1 MKKGFSIIVAAYSAI
16 MLIIFSITVN
26 IISRKD
32 NVSVNYNEAGKVTE
46 YVYVYVG
53 GDNTQEVVIGSA
65 DDDVYIIRQ
74 YMERIGIFKADG
86 TLMEVLEVYVK
97 TLPEADKRLLGEGI
111 EIIGKS
117 ALNSIIEDYSS

>member
-74 YMERIGIFKADG
+74 YMERIVIFKEDG

-97 TLPEADKRLLGEGI
+97 TLPEADRALLGEGI
-111 EIIGKS
+111 WVETRE
-117 ALNSIIEDYSS
+117 ALNSLIEDYSH